1 MSIKKHIPNIITL
14 GNLFSGL
21 IAILL
26 IINGHYVWA
35 GFFTFLGAFF
45 DFFDGMVARLLGV
58 SGELG
63 KQMDSLADMVSFG
76 VVPGMAMFAMLK
88 LSHADLAN
96 EVFYAN
102 ENLNILV
109 HTDTVYALPGFLIT
123 LFSALRLANFNIDT
137 RQSSSFIGVPT
148 PAITLFVLSIL
159 LISVLHQNKM
169 IESMVA
175 TPWILYLLT
184 ILSSY
189 ALVAELPLFA
199 MKFKVWNW
207 QENKI
212 RWIFVAIT
220 LGLLVVFQLVA
231 VPMIIIVYVLL
242 SIIDNI
248 LGNK

>member
-21 IAILL
+21 IAVLL
-26 IINGHYVWA
+26 IFNGQYIWA

-76 VVPGMAMFAMLK
+76 VVPGMAMFTMLR
-88 LSHADLAN
+88 LSNSDLSG
-96 EVFYAN
+96 VPFYTN
-102 ENLNILV
+102 VDLTIVLYKDV
-109 HTDTVYALPGFLIT
+109 VYALPGFLIT
-123 LFSALRLANFNIDT
+123 LFSALRLAKFNIDT

-148 PAITLFVLSIL
+148 PAITLFVLSVF
-159 LISVLHQNKM
+159 LISELQQSAF
-169 IESMVA
+169 IEGLVSSSLA
-175 TPWILYLLT
+175 LYFIT

-207 QENKI
+207 QDNKV

-220 LGLLVVFQLVA
+220 VLLISIFQLVA
-231 VPMIIIVYVLL
+231 IPMIIVVYVLL
-242 SIIDNI
+242 SIVNNI
-248 LGNK
+248 ISN

>member
-21 IAILL
+21 TAILL
-26 IINGHYVWA
+26 ILNGQYVWA

-88 LSHADLAN
+88 LANADLAN

-102 ENLNILV
+102 ENMNILLY
-109 HTDTVYALPGFLIT
+109 TDTIYALPGFLIT

-159 LISVLHQNKM
+159 LISVLEQNE
-169 IESMVA
+169 IIGSMVA
-175 TPWILYLLT
+175 TPWILYLVT

-207 QENKI
+207 QDNKI
-212 RWIFVAIT
+212 RWVFVAIAVT
-220 LGLLVVFQLVA
+220 LLAIFQLVA
-231 VPMIIIVYVLL
+231 VPMIIIVYILL
-242 SIIDNI
+242 SVVNN
-248 LGNK
+248 LMEQ

>member
-14 GNLFSGL
+14 GNLSSGL
-21 IAILL
+21 IAVLL
-26 IINGHYVWA
+26 ILNGQYVWA

-88 LSHADLAN
+88 LANADLAN

-102 ENLNILV
+102 ENLNILI
-109 HTDTVYALPGFLIT
+109 HTDTIYALPGFLIT
-123 LFSALRLANFNIDT
+123 LFSALRLAKFNIDT
-137 RQSSSFIGVPT
+137 RQTSSFVGVPT

-159 LISVLHQNKM
+159 LISVLNQNEM
-169 IESMVA
+169 IENMVA
-175 TPWILYLLT
+175 TPWILYLIT
-184 ILSSY
+184 VAASY

-207 QENKI
+207 QDNKI
-212 RWIFVAIT
+212 RWIFVGIVIALLAI
-220 LGLLVVFQLVA
+220 FKLVA
-231 VPMIIIVYVLL
+231 VPLIIIVYVLL
-242 SIIDNI
+242 SIVNN
-248 LGNK
+248 LMEK

>member
-21 IAILL
+21 MAVLL
-26 IINGHYVWA
+26 ILNGQYVWA

-88 LSHADLAN
+88 LANADLAN

-102 ENLNILV
+102 ENLNILL

-137 RQSSSFIGVPT
+137 RQSSSFVGVPT
-148 PAITLFVLSIL
+148 PAITLFVLSIF
-159 LISVLHQNKM
+159 LIAVLKQDELVER
-169 IESMVA
+169 IVA
-175 TPWILYLLT
+175 TSWVLYLVT
-184 ILSSY
+184 ILASY
-189 ALVAELPLFA
+189 ALVAEIPLFA

-207 QENKI
+207 QDNKI
-212 RWIFVAIT
+212 RWVFVAIVVP
-220 LGLLVVFQLVA
+220 LLAIFQLVA
-231 VPMIIIVYVLL
+231 VPLIIIVYVLL
-242 SIIDNI
+242 SLINS
-248 LGNK
+248 LLEE

>member
-1 MSIKKHIPNIITL
+1 MSVKKHIPNIITL

-26 IINGHYVWA
+26 ILSEQFVWA

-45 DFFDGMVARLLGV
+45 DFFDGMVARLLRV

-88 LSHADLAN
+88 LANVDLAS
-96 EVFYAN
+96 EVFYVN
-102 ENLNILV
+102 ENMNILI

-148 PAITLFVLSIL
+148 PAITLFILSIL
-159 LISVLHQNKM
+159 LISVLEQNEM
-169 IESMVA
+169 IETMVA
-175 TPWILYLLT
+175 TPWILYIITL
-184 ILSSY
+184 LSSY

-207 QENKI
+207 KENKI
-212 RWIFVAIT
+212 RWIFVAIAVT
-220 LGLLVVFQLVA
+220 LLSIFQLVA
-231 VPMIIIVYVLL
+231 IPMIIIVYVIL
-242 SIIDNI
+242 SIVNNI
-248 LGNK
+248 IGE

>member
-1 MSIKKHIPNIITL
+1 
-14 GNLFSGL
+14 
-21 IAILL
+21 
-26 IINGHYVWA
+26 
-35 GFFTFLGAFF
+35 
-45 DFFDGMVARLLGV
+45 
-58 SGELG
+58 
-63 KQMDSLADMVSFG
+63 
-76 VVPGMAMFAMLK
+76 
-88 LSHADLAN
+88 
-96 EVFYAN
+96 
-102 ENLNILV
+102 
-109 HTDTVYALPGFLIT
+109 
-123 LFSALRLANFNIDT
+123 
-137 RQSSSFIGVPT
+137 
-148 PAITLFVLSIL
+148 
-159 LISVLHQNKM
+159 
-169 IESMVA
+169 MVA

>member
-14 GNLFSGL
+14 GNLSSGL

-26 IINGHYVWA
+26 ILNGHYVWA

-58 SGELG
+58 TGELG

-88 LSHADLAN
+88 LANADLAN

-102 ENLNILV
+102 ENLNILI
-109 HTDTVYALPGFLIT
+109 HSDTVYALPGFLIT
-123 LFSALRLANFNIDT
+123 LFSALRLAKFNIDT

-148 PAITLFVLSIL
+148 PAVTLFVLSVF
-159 LISVLHQNKM
+159 LISVLKQD
-169 IESMVA
+169 ELVVRMVA
-175 TPWILYLLT
+175 TPWILYIVT
-184 ILSSY
+184 ILSAY

-207 QENKI
+207 QDNKI
-212 RWIFVAIT
+212 RWVFVGIVVALLAI
-220 LGLLVVFQLVA
+220 FQLVA
-231 VPMIIIVYVLL
+231 VPLIIIVYVIL
-242 SIIDNI
+242 SVVNN
-248 LGNK
+248 LMEE

>member
-14 GNLFSGL
+14 GNLSSGL
-21 IAILL
+21 IAVLL
-26 IINGHYVWA
+26 ILNGQYVWA

-88 LSHADLAN
+88 LANADLAN

-102 ENLNILV
+102 ENLNILI
-109 HTDTVYALPGFLIT
+109 HTDTIYALPGFLIT
-123 LFSALRLANFNIDT
+123 LFSALRLAKFNIDT
-137 RQSSSFIGVPT
+137 RQTSSFVGVPT

-159 LISVLHQNKM
+159 LISVLNQNEM
-169 IESMVA
+169 IENMVA
-175 TPWILYLLT
+175 TPWILYLIT
-184 ILSSY
+184 VAASY

-207 QENKI
+207 QDNKI
-212 RWIFVAIT
+212 RWIFVGIVIT
-220 LGLLVVFQLVA
+220 LLAIFKLVA
-231 VPMIIIVYVLL
+231 VPLIIIVYVLL
-242 SIIDNI
+242 SVVNN
-248 LGNK
+248 LMEK

>member
-1 MSIKKHIPNIITL
+1 M
-14 GNLFSGL
+14 
-21 IAILL
+21 AILL
-26 IINGHYVWA
+26 IINGQFVWA

-88 LSHADLAN
+88 LANADLSN
-96 EVFYAN
+96 QVFYAN
-102 ENLNILV
+102 ENLNILLYS
-109 HTDTVYALPGFLIT
+109 DTVYALSGFLIT

-137 RQSSSFIGVPT
+137 RQTSSFIGLPT

-159 LISVLHQNKM
+159 LISVLNQNEM
-169 IESMVA
+169 IENMVA
-175 TPWILYLLT
+175 TPWVLYLVT
-184 ILSSY
+184 ISASY

-212 RWIFVAIT
+212 RWIFVAISVA
-220 LGLLVVFQLVA
+220 LLAVFQLVA
-231 VPMIIIVYVLL
+231 IPMIIIVYVLL
-242 SIIDNI
+242 SVFDN
-248 LGNK
+248 LVEEK